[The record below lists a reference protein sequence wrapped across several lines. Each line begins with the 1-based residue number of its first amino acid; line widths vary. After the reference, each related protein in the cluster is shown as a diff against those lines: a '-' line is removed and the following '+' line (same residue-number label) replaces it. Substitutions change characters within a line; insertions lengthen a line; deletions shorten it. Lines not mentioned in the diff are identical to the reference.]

1 MLERQSSLTL
11 YLVLV
16 TLFTF
21 SCNKMLT
28 RENSLGYKPVY
39 FIVLCLVVQGKKKGY
54 RSVIVAICCI

>member
-39 FIVLCLVVQGKKKGY
+39 FIVLCLVVQGKKKK
-54 RSVIVAICCI
+54 VTEV